1 MLARIAARRATE
13 VDVTVSQ
20 APGRRTRDTAA
31 ISAPFERYSSRL
43 RAMVED
49 VKRSLRESK
58 AARWTAL
65 LIVSFSML
73 CGYYVAD
80 IMSPLK
86 PMIEQQ
92 LGWSS
97 SEYGFFTGAYAWFNV
112 FLAMLIFGGLILDKK
127 GPRFAGI
134 LGCTLMVVGCAAK
147 YFAVSTET
155 LNDTV
160 ILGFKGQVLI
170 ASLGFATFG
179 VGIEICGI
187 TATKI
192 IARWFKGFE
201 IALAMGLQVSTA
213 RIGTAL
219 ALGVGGPIAAAFNSV
234 AAPILVGLLM
244 LSVGLVAFFF
254 YVAMDRKLDAS
265 EKDVA
270 TEPEEPFRL
279 SDIGQILRIRGFWY
293 IAMLCALF
301 YAAVFPFLKYA
312 PDLMVQKFGVRESLA
327 GVIPSILPFATIP
340 LTVIFGGFYDRKG
353 KGATIMVL
361 GSLLLVV
368 VHLTFTVPMFNSWI
382 VAVGATVV
390 LGFGFSLVP
399 SAMWP
404 SVPKFI
410 PQRQLGTAYAL
421 IFYMQNLIA
430 LMGVPYL
437 IGWVLERFCI
447 IGTREVDGVTSP
459 AYDYTLP
466 MGIFTALGLLAVV
479 FALLLKA
486 EDKKMGYGLELPCH
500 KK

>member
-1 MLARIAARRATE
+1 M
-13 VDVTVSQ
+13 VDDIK
-20 APGRRTRDTAA
+20 RTLRD
-31 ISAPFERYSSRL
+31 
-43 RAMVED
+43 
-49 VKRSLRESK
+49 SK

-112 FLAMLIFGGLILDKK
+112 FLAMLIFGGVILDKK
-127 GPRFAGI
+127 GPRFAGV
-134 LGCTLMVVGCAAK
+134 LGCVLMVVGCGAK
-147 YFAVSTET
+147 YFAISTDS
-155 LNDTV
+155 LRDV
-160 ILGFKGQVLI
+160 MMLGTKAQVLI
-170 ASLGFATFG
+170 ASVGFAIFG

-192 IARWFKGFE
+192 IARWFKGYE

-219 ALGVGGPIAAAFNSV
+219 ALGLGGPIAAALHSV
-234 AAPILVGLLM
+234 AAPVLVGLLM
-244 LSVGLVAFFF
+244 LAVGLIAFFF

-265 EKDVA
+265 ETA
-270 TEPEEPFRL
+270 AEAEPEEPFRL
-279 SDIGQILRIRGFWY
+279 ADIGQILRIRGFWY

-301 YAAVFPFLKYA
+301 YSAVFPFLKYA
-312 PDLMVQKFGVRESLA
+312 PDLMVQKFGVRDDLA

-353 KGATIMVL
+353 KGATIMAL

-368 VHLTFTVPMFNSWI
+368 VHLTFTIPMLSHWI
-382 VAVGATVV
+382 IAVVATVV

-421 IFYMQNLIA
+421 IFYMQNLVA

-437 IGWVLERFCI
+437 IGWVLDRFCV
-447 IGTREVDGVTSP
+447 IGTREVEGVSSP
-459 AYDYTLP
+459 AYDYTWP
-466 MGIFTALGLLAVV
+466 MAVFSALGVLAVV

-500 KK
+500 NK